1 MEMKNKTKKIII
13 AVLIF
18 TIVAIVMTL
27 FLTDGFTVD
36 RITGKVYN
44 VQNVYDEIWNLMQ
57 LERQGQQT
65 ILTKYDPDS
74 KRLYDFGQFEG
85 IGIPICD
92 AYVVLSRMG
101 TLDILRPEDCHNYI
115 KYDCRTK
122 TLTIHGTQDED
133 YLIEE
138 FLTYY
143 FNCQNAEKID
153 TKYSLDN
160 LGEYNVITSPY

>member
-1 MEMKNKTKKIII
+1 MKNKTKKIII
-13 AVLIF
+13 TVLIF
-18 TIVAIVMTL
+18 TIAAIVMTL

-36 RITGKVYN
+36 RITGKAYN

-65 ILTKYDPDS
+65 ILTKYDPNS

-85 IGIPICD
+85 IRVPICD
-92 AYVVLSRMG
+92 AYVELSRMMG
-101 TLDILRPEDCHNYI
+101 TLNILRPDDFHIYI

-138 FLTYY
+138 FMTYY

-160 LGEYNVITSPY
+160 LGEYNVKTSPY